1 MATISDVGGGPS
13 ACLDSPRSWSAPQAE
28 ALSYFFLVFL
38 FLPFFPRLFFLILM
52 LHVRFQ
58 LTFAIRPPR
67 MLCRASYTIT
77 PLRVTSLRQ
86 LETLDKS
93 SLGGYT

>member
-1 MATISDVGGGPS
+1 MSGFAAKSVCPAGGG
-13 ACLDSPRSWSAPQAE
+13 
-28 ALSYFFLVFL
+28 LSYFFLLFL

-67 MLCRASYTIT
+67 MLCRVYYTSK